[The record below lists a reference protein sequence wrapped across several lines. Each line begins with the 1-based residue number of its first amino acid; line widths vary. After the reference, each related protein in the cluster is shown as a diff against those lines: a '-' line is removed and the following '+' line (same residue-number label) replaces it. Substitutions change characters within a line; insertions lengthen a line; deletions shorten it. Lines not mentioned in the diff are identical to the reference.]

1 MLLYSYKEAKTLET
15 NVTQLLEKLVKQSG
29 LDQTVFAE
37 TIGLK
42 KAAFNNYIK
51 GRRDLP
57 KSVIV
62 KLMEVYNVNPAAFFD
77 ADAPIYIESSTH
89 NVTPIK
95 ENTTEIKTLPLY
107 GNVAAGAIAE
117 IEGVDVWNVE
127 TIDIPSVM
135 LGRYAN
141 DDHLFSMYVNGDS
154 MDKVIPSGSII
165 AVKTLE
171 DNLYKDGD
179 IVIFSHH
186 GEYSLKRYRPSMI
199 EGFVIFEPD
208 SNNPDFKNIPINNS
222 SLHEANEVSIYGKVI
237 FYSTT
242 L

>member
-1 MLLYSYKEAKTLET
+1 MSNDVAKKIFSKNLNKLIKKNKITVMDLS
-15 NVTQLLEKLVKQSG
+15 EKLDISYSTVSDWKNGKKMPRGGSLQKLSDFFNVNLSTL
-29 LDQTVFAE
+29 LDDSPE
-37 TIGLK
+37 EE
-42 KAAFNNYIK
+42 FNNT
-51 GRRDLP
+51 
-57 KSVIV
+57 V
-62 KLMEVYNVNPAAFFD
+62 
-77 ADAPIYIESSTH
+77 
-89 NVTPIK
+89 
-95 ENTTEIKTLPLY
+95 ENISQNIKTLPLY

>member
-1 MLLYSYKEAKTLET
+1 MSNDIAKKIFSKNLNKLIQKHKITVMELSEKLDISYSTVSDWKNGKKMPRGGSLQKLSDFF
-15 NVTQLLEKLVKQSG
+15 NVNLSTLLEDNSTDSSEDNQ
-29 LDQTVFAE
+29 
-37 TIGLK
+37 
-42 KAAFNNYIK
+42 NIK
-51 GRRDLP
+51 
-57 KSVIV
+57 I
-62 KLMEVYNVNPAAFFD
+62 
-77 ADAPIYIESSTH
+77 
-89 NVTPIK
+89 
-95 ENTTEIKTLPLY
+95 LPLY
-107 GNVAAGAIAE
+107 GDIAAGAIAE
-117 IEGVDVWNVE
+117 IEGVDVWGVE

-154 MDKVIPSGSII
+154 MNKVIPNGAII
-165 AVKTLE
+165 VAKTL
-171 DNLYKDGD
+171 DNCLYKDGD

>member
-1 MLLYSYKEAKTLET
+1 MSNDVAKKIFSKNLNKLIKKNKITVMDLS
-15 NVTQLLEKLVKQSG
+15 EKLDISYSTVSDWKNGKKMPRGGSLQKLSDFFNVNLSTL
-29 LDQTVFAE
+29 LDYSPE
-37 TIGLK
+37 EE
-42 KAAFNNYIK
+42 FNNT
-51 GRRDLP
+51 
-57 KSVIV
+57 V
-62 KLMEVYNVNPAAFFD
+62 
-77 ADAPIYIESSTH
+77 
-89 NVTPIK
+89 
-95 ENTTEIKTLPLY
+95 ENISQNIKTLPLY

>member
-1 MLLYSYKEAKTLET
+1 MFAENLKYLRKKYDMEQIELANKLGRKSSSSISEWEKGKYTPKLKTLNEISKIFSVDIDDLMNVDLSLKT
-15 NVTQLLEKLVKQSG
+15 NTE
-29 LDQTVFAE
+29 
-37 TIGLK
+37 
-42 KAAFNNYIK
+42 
-51 GRRDLP
+51 
-57 KSVIV
+57 
-62 KLMEVYNVNPAAFFD
+62 
-77 ADAPIYIESSTH
+77 ESSTQ
-89 NVTPIK
+89 NLTPIK

-222 SLHEANEVSIYGKVI
+222 SLHEADEVNIYGKVI

>member
-1 MLLYSYKEAKTLET
+1 MNSLGNKNIMAKNIDKHMKKRGISRRKLSADLGISYTTVTDWINAKTYPRIDKIEMMA
-15 NVTQLLEKLVKQSG
+15 NYFGINKSDLV
-29 LDQTVFAE
+29 E
-37 TIGLK
+37 
-42 KAAFNNYIK
+42 
-51 GRRDLP
+51 
-57 KSVIV
+57 
-62 KLMEVYNVNPAAFFD
+62 
-77 ADAPIYIESSTH
+77 ESSTQ

-222 SLHEANEVSIYGKVI
+222 SLHEADEVSIYGKVI

>member
-1 MLLYSYKEAKTLET
+1 MSNDVAKKIFSKNLNKLIKKNKITVMNLS
-15 NVTQLLEKLVKQSG
+15 EKLDISYSTVSDWKNGKKMPRGGSLQKLSDFFNVNLSTL
-29 LDQTVFAE
+29 LDDSPE
-37 TIGLK
+37 EE
-42 KAAFNNYIK
+42 FNNTVENI
-51 GRRDLP
+51 
-57 KSVIV
+57 SQ
-62 KLMEVYNVNPAAFFD
+62 NV
-77 ADAPIYIESSTH
+77 
-89 NVTPIK
+89 
-95 ENTTEIKTLPLY
+95 KTLPLY